1 MFDFICP
8 PNHIPLCVG
17 VLESVDEA
25 VVCCHGNSIL
35 KEDYKFYLF
44 IYLFFNLNF
53 YQRQCPISLPAA
65 HPHTQ
70 FVCSQKMNEKDET
83 EKWHISNSGSITP
96 VFSQSD

>member
-25 VVCCHGNSIL
+25 VVCCHGSSIL

-44 IYLFFNLNF
+44 IYLFF
-53 YQRQCPISLPAA
+53 
-65 HPHTQ
+65 
-70 FVCSQKMNEKDET
+70 
-83 EKWHISNSGSITP
+83 
-96 VFSQSD
+96 